1 MKESLPFTTLLSFPL
16 LNALSPE
23 DLEWLQNRLFLQSV
37 VKDEVLLIE
46 GEMTPRLYF
55 VLDGW
60 LKVEKTSSEGRQ
72 QTIRYVGPGEVLNEL
87 VVFSQSINP
96 ATIQAMEEAHLFYL
110 TKDDI
115 DTLIGRNWDFSRAVI
130 ASLSIR
136 IQHLLDLVES
146 LSLYSVDQRLAQY
159 LLEESI
165 HNVFI
170 RQSWKTQTEIAARL
184 GTVLDVVNRNLQ
196 NFARL
201 GLIELQRDRIT
212 IIDRQGLEDIA
223 SQ

>member
-16 LNALSPE
+16 LSSLPPE

-159 LLEESI
+159 MLEESI
-165 HNVFI
+165 HNGFI

>member
-1 MKESLPFTTLLSFPL
+1 MHEKLSSTILQSFPL
-16 LNALSPE
+16 LSSLSPE
-23 DLEWLQNRLFLQSV
+23 DLEWLQGKLFLQSAA
-37 VKDEVLLIE
+37 KDEVLLIE

-60 LKVEKTSSEGRQ
+60 LKVEKTSPEGRQ
-72 QTIRYVGPGEVLNEL
+72 QTIRYVGSGETLNEL
-87 VVFSQSINP
+87 AVFSQSVNP

-110 TKDDI
+110 TREDI

-130 ASLSIR
+130 ASLSTR

-146 LSLYSVDQRLAQY
+146 LSLYSVEQRLARY

-165 HNVFI
+165 HNVFN
-170 RQSWKTQTEIAARL
+170 RPSWKTQTEIAARL

-196 NFARL
+196 KLARL
-201 GLIELQRDRIT
+201 GLIELKRDRIT
-212 IIDRQGLEDIA
+212 IIDRQVLDDIA